1 MKKKHLLV
9 TAALSMLPMMTM
21 AQSTVETLDSITEQ
35 TDYNPTYQQWLAQ
48 YESVGNAIN
57 EISAQYQAEVDRRGY
72 PKKKTVKKK
81 IALVEQYMQLLQ
93 QQLSSPELNQNLDT
107 QKVERKIAEWQNQL
121 DDLNALLK
129 KI

>member
-1 MKKKHLLV
+1 MKKNHLLV
-9 TAALSMLPMMTM
+9 MAAMCLLPMTAMG
-21 AQSTVETLDSITEQ
+21 QSTVEARGVNAEQ
-35 TDYNPTYQQWLAQ
+35 SDYNPTYQQWLAQ

-57 EISAQYQAEVDRRGY
+57 EISAQYQSEVDRRGY

-81 IALVEQYMQLLQ
+81 IALVEQYVQLLQ
-93 QQLSSPELNQNLDT
+93 QQLSSPALNQNLDT